1 MEELLLTLIDR
12 IATGMP
18 YLRTVDEDY
27 GQLEALDNENSDQ
40 YPLCFPAVLIDA
52 PDTSWDNIS
61 QGSQKGVCTINT
73 KLIIDCYDDTHHG
86 RPRKQGEKDKI
97 TERSEKV
104 KSLHKLLQNLPI
116 VDSASLIRTRSRFY
130 TTGRTGIK
138 VYETTYTC
146 VVSEELEKDV
156 IAKKITGVKINPGII
171 QVDRP

>member
-18 YLRTVDEDY
+18 ELRTVDEDY
-27 GQLEALDNENSDQ
+27 GQLEALDNESIDQ

-52 PDTSWDNIS
+52 PDTVWDNIG
-61 QGSQKGVCTINT
+61 QGSQKGICTVTT
-73 KLIIDCYDDTHHG
+73 KLIIDCYDDTHYGH
-86 RPRKQGEKDKI
+86 PHKQGEKDKI

-104 KSLHKLLQNLPI
+104 KALHKLLQNLT
-116 VDSASLIRTRSRFY
+116 VSESSSLIRTRSRFY

-146 VVSEELEKDV
+146 VVSEKLEKNV
-156 IAKKITGVKINPGII
+156 IPTRITGIKIVPGII
-171 QVDRP
+171 PIGRQ